1 MEEIGK
7 LINMDFNLYIYLGIF
22 LVLILITIYII
33 KAIIGFKKDKMI
45 KDIYDK
51 INEIY
56 ENIDKSNK

>member
-7 LINMDFNLYIYLGIF
+7 LINMNFNLYIYLGIF
-22 LVLILITIYII
+22 LVLILIIIYII

>member
-1 MEEIGK
+1 MEEIEK

>member
-22 LVLILITIYII
+22 LVLVLITIYII